1 MFFLFCTANKDT
13 DQISGAIQSEE
24 AIEFVDQSVDEN
36 TMAYPSQVPPPPP
49 PPPNPKV
56 EVKPPNQIP
65 NESGKIVP
73 PASRKPIP
81 ENQFQSALD
90 QPLSTFSIDV
100 DQASYSIARRYLNNG
115 QLPPQYAIRLE
126 EFVNYFNY
134 DYPQPD
140 GDTPFSVQT
149 EITDCPWA
157 NGHKLMMVGL
167 QGKIP
172 PAKTLPPSNLV
183 FLIDVSG
190 SMQSA
195 DKIGLL
201 KRSFAMLVDQLRPQD
216 RVAIVTYAG
225 ETGVALPS
233 TPGNQKDI
241 ILRKL
246 QQLQAGG
253 STAGAAG
260 IDLAYDIAQRYF
272 MKNGNNRVILAT
284 DGDFNVGPS
293 SESELV
299 ELIEQ
304 KRNAGIFLSVL
315 GFGTGNFRDQQMEQ
329 LADHGNG
336 NYAYID
342 QVLEAKKVMVNEY
355 MGTLYTI
362 AKDVKIQIEFNPAQV
377 YQYRLLGYEN
387 RILNKEDFRDDKKDA
402 GDIGAGHS
410 VTALYE
416 LVPNGVS
423 PNPSAETK
431 EEIPLRYQE
440 RTVRADAA
448 SAEWMT
454 VKLRYKK
461 PQASKSQLLSFTAS
475 DLGFSFEEGSKN
487 IRFAASAAAFAMLLR
502 QSKYS
507 GSAQLEQIAKW
518 AEAAKGTDK
527 NGERAAFI
535 RLVNTAAALRQTQKS
550 LEQASE

>member
-1 MFFLFCTANKDT
+1 MKSFFLQSGLCACISMFFLFCTANKDT

-24 AIEFVDQSVDEN
+24 AIEFVDQSVNEN
-36 TMAYPSQVPPPPP
+36 TTVYPSQVPPPPP
-49 PPPNPKV
+49 PPPNPEV

-167 QGKIP
+167 QGKNP

-423 PNPSAETK
+423 PNPSTETK
-431 EEIPLRYQE
+431 EKIPLRYQE

-475 DLGFSFEEGSKN
+475 DLGFSFEEGSEN
-487 IRFAASAAAFAMLLR
+487 IRFAAS
-502 QSKYS
+502 
-507 GSAQLEQIAKW
+507 
-518 AEAAKGTDK
+518 
-527 NGERAAFI
+527 
-535 RLVNTAAALRQTQKS
+535 
-550 LEQASE
+550 

>member
-1 MFFLFCTANKDT
+1 MFFLFCTANKDADRT
-13 DQISGAIQSEE
+13 SGTIQPEDH
-24 AIEFVDQSVDEN
+24 IEFVDQSVDEN
-36 TMAYPSQVPPPPP
+36 TTVYPSQVPPPPP
-49 PPPNPKV
+49 PPPNPKA
-56 EVKPPNQIP
+56 EVKTPNRLSD
-65 NESGKIVP
+65 EHGKIVP

-140 GDTPFSVQT
+140 GDTPFSIQT

-157 NGHKLMMVGL
+157 KGHKLMMVGL

-201 KRSFAMLVDQLRPQD
+201 KRSFAMLVEQLRPQD

-272 MKNGNNRVILAT
+272 MKKGNNRVILAT

-315 GFGTGNFRDQQMEQ
+315 GFGTGNYRDQQMEQ

-387 RILNKEDFRDDKKDA
+387 RILNKEDFRDDNKDA

-423 PNPSAETK
+423 PTPSIENK

-475 DLGFSFEEGSKN
+475 DLGFSFEEGSEN

-502 QSKYS
+502 QSKHS

-518 AEAAKGTDK
+518 AEAAKGIDT

-550 LEQASE
+550 LEQAAE